1 MFQTDMLALRLIMP
15 INWTLRRTGV
25 VAWVAG
31 VTW

>member
-1 MFQTDMLALRLIMP
+1 LRLILP
-15 INWTLRRTGV
+15 LNWTLRRTGV